1 MPGESVLIVDDAPVN
16 LKLADILLRK
26 EGFRVQTARD
36 ATEAL
41 SALGAF
47 QPDLMLVSARLPGMD
62 GLELARCVKS
72 DPDTRHI
79 VVVAIILSS
88 SPAEREQALEA
99 GCAGFITRPFDPQK
113 LGSQIRS
120 YLERRPRTSGDAQT
134 GFELE
139 WLGLTGPELD
149 TVRRRFLQ
157 TAGGQAREMLDTA
170 GAPIDALKVSALLR
184 RWGAVA
190 TALGYPA
197 VAETARATD
206 EFLAQGKPSPAQWR
220 GILSDLLVALSE
232 PPEAALEPLPDPVMK
247 ALAGKRIALVSFD
260 PDDADRLCAALD
272 RVGARPRLFE
282 ASDFPDFGPVKDCS
296 LVMVRVRRET
306 LGSLWLAIDSP
317 APPGQPLLLVGG
329 RADISELSPEEQA
342 RAREFL
348 IDGWQAE
355 EALMRCC
362 FALTRVAPPAAPVAP
377 AAPAA
382 AISAPATAPKAAA
395 PPPRLGRADV
405 LIADDDPI
413 VRSLLRGTLENYG
426 MSCRMASSGPEALEL
441 IRQKLP
447 DAAVLDINMPGMD
460 GYLVLAN
467 IREQGLPLPV
477 LLLTARC
484 HENDISRGF
493 TLGADDYLIKP
504 FNNVELIARLKRLM
518 RR

>member
-16 LKLADILLRK
+16 LRLADILLRK

-99 GCAGFITRPFDPQK
+99 GCAGFITRPLDPQK

-120 YLERRPRTSGDAQT
+120 YLERRPKTSGDAQT
-134 GFELE
+134 GFEVE
-139 WLGLTGPELD
+139 WLDLTGPEID
-149 TVRRRFLQ
+149 TLRRRFLQ
-157 TAGGQAREMLDTA
+157 LAGGQAREMLDTA
-170 GAPIDALKVSALLR
+170 GAPIDAPKVSALLR
-184 RWGAVA
+184 RWTAVA
-190 TALGYPA
+190 TALGFPA
-197 VAETARATD
+197 IAETARATD
-206 EFLAQGKPSPAQWR
+206 EFLAQGKPSPAKWR
-220 GILSDLLVALSE
+220 ETLSDLLVALSE
-232 PPEAALEPLPDPVMK
+232 PPEAAIEPLPDPVMK
-247 ALAGKRIALVSFD
+247 ALTGIRVALVSFD

-282 ASDFPDFGPVKDCS
+282 ASDSPDFGPVKDCS

-306 LGSLWLAIDSP
+306 LGSRWLALDSP

-329 RADISELSPEEQA
+329 RADISELSPEAQA

-355 EALMRCC
+355 EALLRCC
-362 FALTRVAPPAAPVAP
+362 FALARAAAPAAPVALAKP
-377 AAPAA
+377 APAA
-382 AISAPATAPKAAA
+382 VPQAAA
-395 PPPRLGRADV
+395 LPPPRLSRPDV

-426 MSCRMASSGPEALEL
+426 MTCRMASSGTEALES

-460 GYLVLAN
+460 GYLVLAS

-504 FNNVELIARLKRLM
+504 FNNVELIARLKRLL